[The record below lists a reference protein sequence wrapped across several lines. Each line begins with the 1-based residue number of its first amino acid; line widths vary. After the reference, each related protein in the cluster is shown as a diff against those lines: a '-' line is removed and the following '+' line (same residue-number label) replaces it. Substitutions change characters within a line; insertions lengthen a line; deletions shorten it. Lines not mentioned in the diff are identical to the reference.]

1 MLFSLVLLCYPGV
14 SQNLISIKPL
24 ARIDDQQLLDQVLS
38 LIRYLVPIGR
48 RELKL
53 PTGYHVKELSI
64 VVVVKRRKPAKPIQ
78 FKFNNYNPF
87 SAESF

>member
-24 ARIDDQQLLDQVLS
+24 ARIDDQQLLDQVLC
-38 LIRYLVPIGR
+38 LIRYLVPVGR

-53 PTGYHVKELSI
+53 PTTDHIKEFSVI
-64 VVVVKRRKPAKPIQ
+64 VVVKRWKTTKPIQ

-87 SAESF
+87 SAESN